1 MLTVNDRRAFTLT
14 EIINGR
20 LQPSVAIDGRGAA
33 LAIGANATRG
43 LTLKL
48 ACLSRGASRRRL

>member
-1 MLTVNDRRAFTLT
+1 MPTVNDRRAFTFT

-20 LQPSVAIDGRGAA
+20 LQSRVAIDGRGTA
-33 LAIGANATRG
+33 LAMGANATRG

>member
-1 MLTVNDRRAFTLT
+1 MPTVNDRRAFTFT

-20 LQPSVAIDGRGAA
+20 LQCGVAIDDRGAVPA
-33 LAIGANATRG
+33 MGANATRG

-48 ACLSRGASRRRL
+48 ACLSRCASRRRL

>member
-1 MLTVNDRRAFTLT
+1 MPTVNDRRAFTFT

-33 LAIGANATRG
+33 LAMGANATRG

-48 ACLSRGASRRRL
+48 ACLSRGASHRRL